1 MRTHVC
7 ATKLSLSQKCGY
19 VLSHAPPQANSEA
32 LALVTRISNTSVA
45 VRIANG
51 KTRRRSER
59 ASQLACVGV
68 LGWRLQLLPHALL
81 HYTRCVCV
89 CCVCVFRVLDCQFQR
104 IQMICHGPRPL
115 SLKPFFRFWSRPEFG
130 PLDCDCYAARK
141 TINCGVL

>member
-104 IQMICHGPRPL
+104 IQMVCHGPCR
-115 SLKPFFRFWSRPEFG
+115 
-130 PLDCDCYAARK
+130 
-141 TINCGVL
+141 